1 MDARSITR
9 PYRGETLVVF
19 VPGKHFEN
27 FFIIEEG
34 TGDNLLPEDVQTGYV
49 DYLNYDLYTM
59 QIDVEDPDDPK
70 TLLAPEDGGMVLLK
84 TLVQDITVGD
94 VVTAVLKEA
103 CPDATGAVLLPR
115 RDVIISKTMYDKP
128 LKGGSVTGNSVEIIG
143 EQTVECNGRILE
155 QYIYNIDGYTAKNGL
170 PFVALKDN
178 IIIL

>member
-1 MDARSITR
+1 MDARNIKR
-9 PYRGETLVVF
+9 PYGGEKLVVF
-19 VPGKHFEN
+19 VPGRTYEN

-34 TGDNLLPEDVQTGYV
+34 TGDNLLPEDGQAGYV
-49 DYLNYDLYTM
+49 DYLNFDIYTM
-59 QIDVEDPDDPK
+59 LIDAEDTDAPK
-70 TLLAPEDGGMVLLK
+70 TLLIPEDGGMTLLK
-84 TLVQDITVGD
+84 TLVHDITVGD

-115 RDVIISKTMYDKP
+115 KDVIISKTMYDKP